1 MVSQRV
7 RHDWATSLSFFVW
20 VRILSPTLVPVALG
34 RFLNPT
40 LMKSFWSLNFT
51 LMWKM
56 TQFLHC
62 RVSVFPC
69 ALEIFPPWS
78 PSHSDREL
86 HPAKT
91 SPVPSLIP
99 VMEPGRFIHLCGLE
113 TVLSRQCPG
122 REQGQLSFQ
131 GNWSNDPKQRFS
143 ISVTNT
149 IVGVVWL
156 RRDAEWYAL
165 GWGKYSCTA
174 YFLAFCVAVRCSL
187 IKHRLWAHKH
197 LQSSLGRCW
206 QSSLKSFRPIA
217 LKLSLAHC
225 WPSEL
230 ESGDF

>member
-1 MVSQRV
+1 MGSNPVSDTRSCGFGQIPEPDFDEIV
-7 RHDWATSLSFFVW
+7 LKSELYSDVENDAVSPLQGFSVSLCLGN
-20 VRILSPTLVPVALG
+20 LS
-34 RFLNPT
+34 
-40 LMKSFWSLNFT
+40 SL
-51 LMWKM
+51 
-56 TQFLHC
+56 
-62 RVSVFPC
+62 
-69 ALEIFPPWS
+69 S

-156 RRDAEWYAL
+156 RRDAE
-165 GWGKYSCTA
+165 
-174 YFLAFCVAVRCSL
+174 
-187 IKHRLWAHKH
+187 
-197 LQSSLGRCW
+197 
-206 QSSLKSFRPIA
+206 
-217 LKLSLAHC
+217 
-225 WPSEL
+225 
-230 ESGDF
+230 